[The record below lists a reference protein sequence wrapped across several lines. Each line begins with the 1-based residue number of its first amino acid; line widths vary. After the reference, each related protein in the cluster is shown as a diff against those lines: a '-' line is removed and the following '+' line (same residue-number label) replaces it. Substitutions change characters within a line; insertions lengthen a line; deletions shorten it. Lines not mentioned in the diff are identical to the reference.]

1 MLRLVFL
8 IYASISVQ
16 STVLR
21 FGGCMKECRIGDV
34 VRLKS
39 GGPMMTVNGY
49 VNGKPLC
56 CWFVQGQVV
65 SAGFSPDALF
75 SEGEVKAQESAKQPS
90 VGVA

>member
-1 MLRLVFL
+1 
-8 IYASISVQ
+8 
-16 STVLR
+16 
-21 FGGCMKECRIGDV
+21 MKECKIGDV

-39 GGPMMTVNGY
+39 GGPMMTVNGF

-65 SAGFSPDALF
+65 SAGFSSAALF
-75 SEGEVKAQESAKQPS
+75 SKDEVKAQERAKQPS